1 VRSFFSTL
9 LQSIIA
15 LVMLVMAG
23 VLIARG
29 NLHSLF
35 GVPPTPIGERLYT
48 GFTANDITEITLSSN
63 DAKASFS
70 RASGVWMMISPVQ
83 DRMDPRWAK
92 VLIDFTL
99 ATRAADVIPNEKIDT
114 TQAGLTDGMI
124 NVRLGDKDGV
134 ARARYIIGRR
144 TAWMSTDPDT
154 KEPVH
159 TVFLQPRDRSRKSHI
174 YACTGD
180 IRAIFKDGFRY
191 FRDHQ
196 PFLFAP
202 SQLEKIHIKSAASEF
217 VLEGQSGSKP
227 WRITKPQKL
236 ATETSEVKKLIEN
249 GLFSLR
255 ALRVLDRNKVTLPIT
270 TDGTYMEISLLCS
283 GQSEPTTLK
292 VFPPADDKATTV
304 FATVSDRPATVF
316 ELPLR
321 PYPDLISLSELPL
334 KNYNELRSQNLTN
347 FDHRKLQ
354 AIHFT
359 PTDGPEILLSRP
371 PRAEWQLHVDER
383 TTTSLNE
390 VTLYQFLKTMT
401 EAKVAGF
408 LTDNAFL
415 SDEEKDLETFG
426 LKTPQ
431 LTLRFL
437 FQDDSVMTL
446 KIGKTK
452 DGTLTAHWN
461 HPDTL
466 HTIVK
471 LPEDFLAKL
480 PLRLL
485 QWKDTRLL
493 SIPSVDFVNLERTLL
508 KQPVVKLNYNYRDEK
523 WQATIDNN
531 DATPNLNPAR
541 ANKLLEAL
549 GDLRV
554 NRWLNPDDAAA
565 LDALQQPALQLRLV
579 SRKLNEFGE
588 QSGITLRTLDITPVT
603 KDGPSSF
610 FYGRL
615 TGENDLFL
623 LDRATALMLVTDLF
637 AESE

>member
-1 VRSFFSTL
+1 
-9 LQSIIA
+9 
-15 LVMLVMAG
+15 
-23 VLIARG
+23 
-29 NLHSLF
+29 
-35 GVPPTPIGERLYT
+35 
-48 GFTANDITEITLSSN
+48 
-63 DAKASFS
+63 
-70 RASGVWMMISPVQ
+70 
-83 DRMDPRWAK
+83 
-92 VLIDFTL
+92 
-99 ATRAADVIPNEKIDT
+99 
-114 TQAGLTDGMI
+114 
-124 NVRLGDKDGV
+124 
-134 ARARYIIGRR
+134 
-144 TAWMSTDPDT
+144 
-154 KEPVH
+154 
-159 TVFLQPRDRSRKSHI
+159 
-174 YACTGD
+174 
-180 IRAIFKDGFRY
+180 
-191 FRDHQ
+191 
-196 PFLFAP
+196 
-202 SQLEKIHIKSAASEF
+202 
-217 VLEGQSGSKP
+217 
-227 WRITKPQKL
+227 
-236 ATETSEVKKLIEN
+236 
-249 GLFSLR
+249 
-255 ALRVLDRNKVTLPIT
+255 
-270 TDGTYMEISLLCS
+270 
-283 GQSEPTTLK
+283 
-292 VFPPADDKATTV
+292 
-304 FATVSDRPATVF
+304 
-316 ELPLR
+316 
-321 PYPDLISLSELPL
+321 
-334 KNYNELRSQNLTN
+334 
-347 FDHRKLQ
+347 
-354 AIHFT
+354 
-359 PTDGPEILLSRP
+359 
-371 PRAEWQLHVDER
+371 
-383 TTTSLNE
+383 
-390 VTLYQFLKTMT
+390 
-401 EAKVAGF
+401 
-408 LTDNAFL
+408 
-415 SDEEKDLETFG
+415 
-426 LKTPQ
+426 
-431 LTLRFL
+431 
-437 FQDDSVMTL
+437 MTL

-452 DGTLTAHWN
+452 DGMLTAHWN